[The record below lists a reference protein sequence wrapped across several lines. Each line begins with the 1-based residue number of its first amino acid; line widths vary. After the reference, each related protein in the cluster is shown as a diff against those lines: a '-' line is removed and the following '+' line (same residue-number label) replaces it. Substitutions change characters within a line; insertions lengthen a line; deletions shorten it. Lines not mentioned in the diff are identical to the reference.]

1 MQLEKLLEMKFIQ
14 ITKQIDKKANIKDE
28 EIDSLKII
36 SKSDTEICV
45 SYEKSKIQM
54 EELINLIKKSNV
66 KIIDISTDDG
76 DLEDVF
82 LRLIK
87 N

>member
-1 MQLEKLLEMKFIQ
+1 MKIYLLTHFTE
-14 ITKQIDKKANIKDE
+14 IDKTDFSSSLDINGLKEADNIVERLGKLS
-28 EIDSLKII
+28 IDKII
-36 SKSDTEICV
+36 LKLKD
-45 SYEKSKIQM
+45 Q
-54 EELINLIKKSNV
+54 NV

-82 LRLIK
+82 LRLTK

>member
-1 MQLEKLLEMKFIQ
+1 MLLE
-14 ITKQIDKKANIKDE
+14 
-28 EIDSLKII
+28 SLKII
-36 SKSDTEICV
+36 SNEQNKLII
-45 SYEKSKIQM
+45 SYEKIKITIDMVMSKLKEQ
-54 EELINLIKKSNV
+54 NV

-82 LRLIK
+82 LRLTK

>member
-1 MQLEKLLEMKFIQ
+1 MI
-14 ITKQIDKKANIKDE
+14 NINDDDLK
-28 EIDSLKII
+28 SLKIVSHI
-36 SKSDTEICV
+36 DNEIWV
-45 SYEKSKIQM
+45 SYEKSKINM
-54 EELINLIKKSNV
+54 EKLINLIKKNNV

-82 LRLIK
+82 LRLTK

>member
-1 MQLEKLLEMKFIQ
+1 VTFK
-14 ITKQIDKKANIKDE
+14 TDKKADIKDE

-54 EELINLIKKSNV
+54 EGLINLIKKNNV